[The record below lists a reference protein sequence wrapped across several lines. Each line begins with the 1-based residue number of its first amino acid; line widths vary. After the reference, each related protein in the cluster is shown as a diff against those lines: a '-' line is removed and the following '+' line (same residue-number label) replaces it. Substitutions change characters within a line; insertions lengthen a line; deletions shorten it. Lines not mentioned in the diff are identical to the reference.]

1 MTTIIDLW
9 HHLQAEPAL
18 WLCLTLISYQLGII
32 VYKKTGYLT
41 VFSPFVIAVSI
52 LIAIVVGTDTPYDT
66 FFEGAKFV
74 HFLLGPATVA
84 LAIPLFDQRRRLAKL
99 WAPIF
104 IGVFVGCFTGIVSTV
119 LLGVMFGASF
129 ETIMSLAPKSVT
141 TPIAMG
147 IADKMGGLPE
157 FTAGIVVLTG
167 ITGALIA
174 TPLYK
179 IFRIKKAYIQGFAL
193 GVSAHGMGTSRA
205 FQISDKA
212 GAFAGLA
219 MGLAG
224 LVTAFMAPMIAP
236 PLINFF
242 MH

>member
-1 MTTIIDLW
+1 MTTIVDLW
-9 HHLQAEPAL
+9 HHLQAQPAL
-18 WLCLTLISYQLGII
+18 WLCLTLLSYQLGIV
-32 VYKKTGYLT
+32 VYRKTGYLT
-41 VFSPFVIAVSI
+41 VFSPFVIAVAI
-52 LIAIVVGTDTPYDT
+52 LMTVVISTDTPYDT

-84 LAIPLFDQRRRLAKL
+84 LAVPLFDQRRRLAKL

-104 IGVFVGCFTGIVSTV
+104 IGVFVGCATGIISTI
-119 LLGVMFGASF
+119 LLGALFGASF

-147 IADKMGGLPE
+147 ISEKMGGMPE

-167 ITGALIA
+167 IAGAMIA
-174 TPLYK
+174 LPLYK
-179 IFRIKKAYIQGFAL
+179 LVRIKKDYIQGFAL

-224 LVTAFMAPMIAP
+224 LVTAFIAPMIAP
-236 PLINFF
+236 PLISLLLP
-242 MH
+242 